1 MDATM
6 FAMVLTTVEPGK
18 EQGIIET
25 LLDNKLA
32 ACIQTLPMNSHY
44 VWQDKIC
51 HDDEVLLVIKTQRS
65 LYTRVEQAIQQ
76 AHAYDVPQIVMLP
89 FVNGFNPYL
98 AWIEENTK

>member
-6 FAMVLTTVEPGK
+6 FAMVLTTAEPGK
-18 EQGIIET
+18 EQAIIES
-25 LLDNKLA
+25 LLENKLA
-32 ACIQTLPMNSHY
+32 ACIQTLSINSHY
-44 VWQDKIC
+44 VWQGKIC

-76 AHAYDVPQIVMLP
+76 AHTYDVPQIVMLP
-89 FVNGFNPYL
+89 FIEGFNPYL